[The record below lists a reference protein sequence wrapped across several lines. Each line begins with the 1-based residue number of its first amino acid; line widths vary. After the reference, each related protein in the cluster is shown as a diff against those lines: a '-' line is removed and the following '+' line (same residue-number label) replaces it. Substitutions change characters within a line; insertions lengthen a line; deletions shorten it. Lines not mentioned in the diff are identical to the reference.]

1 MNTKNVLFLLLVALL
16 FACGGHADFEH
27 RLAVADTLM
36 LTYPDSAY
44 RILCGMDKE
53 ANDVSASLRMR
64 HLLLRSNAQNKADV
78 LFTSDSVARL
88 LTTYYDRHGSP
99 NERMLAHYMRG
110 CAYRDMNDWPSA
122 IRCFNEAVA
131 AADTAAVDCDFRQL
145 RIIYGQIAV
154 IFERQYLI
162 EEAIQAYNDA
172 EYYTKDTL
180 SLLKIWENKADALIK
195 KGKINDGL
203 RLKEK
208 VIDSYNSIGYFK
220 EAAQAAGLC
229 IKWYARQGNF
239 KKAKDAIERYEA
251 HSGYFMEDGAILPGK
266 EDYYHIKGTYYEE
279 MGDLDS
285 AEHYFRKLQHSG
297 KDLNSQ
303 YLAALGLT
311 RLYQTQQQPDS
322 LAKYAW
328 KTFQYS
334 DSLYDDRVAQNLQ
347 QAQAMY
353 NYSRHQET
361 ALRKSIEARDAEI
374 RLRNSIIVGI
384 TILLA
389 IALAALVFWRRLRF
403 KISRLRWEMRAR
415 LTEKSAIEQLLHEE
429 IAEKRQLIASLN
441 KQLNENAA
449 DLRQN
454 GQMKETIGILEHQ
467 VGELRQEVR
476 DFTRS
481 QQASRLQEES
491 TVIKFIEK
499 ARRGKERPNREEW
512 QRVFMLVEK
521 FHPGMLELKK
531 HPAVSP
537 REYRICVLLKL
548 GLNIHSIMF
557 VENTYNA
564 DITSVRT
571 RLLKKVYGIKGRVH
585 EFDRR
590 LAEI

>member
-1 MNTKNVLFLLLVALL
+1 M
-16 FACGGHADFEH
+16 
-27 RLAVADTLM
+27 LA
-36 LTYPDSAY
+36 YPDSAY
-44 RILCGMDKE
+44 RMLCGMDKE
-53 ANDVSASLRMR
+53 ADSVPASLRMR
-64 HLLLRSNAQNKADV
+64 HLLLRSNAQNKAFVD
-78 LFTSDSVARL
+78 FTTDSIGNL
-88 LTTYYDRHGSP
+88 LTDYYNVFGTP
-99 NERMLAHYMRG
+99 NERMLAHYLKG

-122 IRCFNEAVA
+122 VRCFNTAVA
-131 AADTAAVDCDFRQL
+131 SADTAAVDCDFEQL
-145 RIIYGQIAV
+145 SIIYGQLGY
-154 IFERQYLI
+154 IFENQYLV
-162 EEAIQAYNDA
+162 EEALHAYDYA
-172 EYYTKDTL
+172 EQYAQDTL
-180 SLLKIWENKADALIK
+180 SLLDVWVQKSNALIK
-195 KGKINDGL
+195 KGKIDTAL
-203 RLKEK
+203 EMKEK
-208 VIDSYNSIGYFK
+208 ISNVYASLGYRRN
-220 EAAQAAGLC
+220 AARTKPQQIL
-229 IKWYARQGNF
+229 WNARRGNF
-239 KKAKDAIERYEA
+239 VKAKAAMEEYETN
-251 HSGYFMEDGAILPGK
+251 SGYFLKNGDVQLGK
-266 EDYYHIKGTYYEE
+266 EDYYHIKGIYYEE

-303 YLAALGLT
+303 YLAAFGLT

-334 DSLYDDRVAQNLQ
+334 DSLYDDKVAQNLQ

-361 ALRKSIEARDAEI
+361 ALRKSMEARDAEI

-389 IALAALVFWRRLRF
+389 IALAAMVFWRRLRF
-403 KISRLRWEMRAR
+403 KISRLRWKMRAR
-415 LTEKSAIEQLLHEE
+415 LTEKSAIEQSLNED
-429 IAEKRQLIASLN
+429 IAEKQQLIASLN

-454 GQMKETIGILEHQ
+454 GQMKETIGILNQQ

-476 DFTRS
+476 DFTQS

-521 FHPGMLELKK
+521 FHPGMLDLKK